1 MSKNVG
7 ATLAPFDP
15 SIGLPDRK
23 VPLVDVAK
31 ACSKRIGVKIPKTPT
46 NLSDEIN
53 RKLQFAWVPVS
64 LCYVNYGRQRFPE
77 PKHIKKLHFKWN
89 VVCVTPLQARYSPK
103 ENRYYIADG
112 QQHGIDWVLQYGEN
126 SMVPVF
132 YIESEDENI
141 ESQMLLA
148 LNCDSEPMAKYFI
161 HEQKCIMGDAQA
173 VAIEK
178 AVTDAVCETSYK
190 KRAPGCITH
199 ISHLYEA
206 SESYGNSALTLILS
220 LYRQFWPADKIA
232 EPTVLGFL
240 KVRELLIFDNSY
252 SDSVFRDLFYE
263 ASQRFESG
271 KDLHL
276 SVNHAFEKTYPTNYK
291 GMGVREKVASGI
303 IAIWEQAKNEKLIDK
318 PFEIYI
324 PMIKI
329 IEQDEEE
336 TVS

>member
-1 MSKNVG
+1 MSKNIG

-23 VPLVDVAK
+23 VPLVDVVK
-31 ACSKRIGVKIPKTPT
+31 ACSKRIGVKIPKTSKDK
-46 NLSDEIN
+46 NKELKNI
-53 RKLQFAWVPVS
+53 LQFTWAPVS
-64 LCYVNYGRQRFPE
+64 LCYLNYGRQRFPE
-77 PKHIKKLHFKWN
+77 PTHIKKLHYKWN
-89 VVCVTPLQARYSPK
+89 IVCVTPVQARYSSK

-112 QQHGIDWVLQYGEN
+112 QQHSIDWVLQYGED
-126 SMVPVF
+126 SMIPVF
-132 YIESEDENI
+132 FIESEDENI

-178 AVTDAVCETSYK
+178 SVVNAICETAYK

-206 SESYGNSALTLILS
+206 SESYGNSPLTLVLS
-220 LYRQFWPADKIA
+220 LYRQFWPSDKIA

-240 KVRELLIFDNSY
+240 KIRELLIFENVY

-276 SVNHAFEKTYPTNYK
+276 SINHAFEKEYPTNYK

-303 IAIWEQAKNEKLIDK
+303 IAIWEQAKNKKLVDK
-318 PFEIYI
+318 PFEISI
-324 PMIKI
+324 PMIKVV
-329 IEQDEEE
+329 EEADEE